1 MALNIRK
8 PFWLNEQGKRANNE
22 DSIFPRKG
30 YAQLTDRLF
39 MVCDGVGGSEKG
51 EIASNLLS
59 TYIHDYFTDVR
70 VVAPNL
76 VDAAYVEQAIRYA
89 EQKMVAYI
97 RANPNSRGMATTLTL
112 LFIADNS
119 ALIAWIG
126 DSRVYYVSPANP
138 QNNFITADHS
148 LVAQLIASGNLTE
161 EEAKDYPQKSTILRA
176 VTGSDPAKADFK
188 VIPNLYPNDYFLL
201 CSDGILESFD
211 SKPLQSTLMQSD
223 NTEEY
228 NYRVTE
234 KIFKNC
240 QANSRDNFSM
250 YLVQIE
256 SADEQLAAND
266 AYSTAKQSAT
276 VIDPI
281 KSPPPV
287 FVDAPPPPLPDKPTT
302 TVATNTNYRRR
313 TLYVLLPVLLFALVI
328 GGLAYLFKDKIMG
341 ENDKTESPKA
351 DNKLEKPT
359 EKTPI
364 VAATNVSKDTML
376 QARKHRKDGEYA
388 IALKKCNDIL
398 QDTPEYLPAQKLAD
412 TLKNEYFALVIQGDD
427 LTKKEEYKEAIDKYD
442 EAQEKYK
449 KNKNLA
455 TEEDFKKVQQE
466 RKDVDNLFKE
476 QSKHKGQANKPQ
488 QPSTP
493 TPATEQPQNKK
504 PTDNKNGK

>member
-1 MALNIRK
+1 MALSIRK

-22 DSIFPRKG
+22 DSIFPRKD

-70 VVAPNL
+70 AVAPSL
-76 VDAAYVEQAIRYA
+76 VDAAYVEEAIRYA

-176 VTGSDPAKADFK
+176 VTGSEPAKADFK
-188 VIPNLYPNDYFLL
+188 VIPKLYPNDYFLL

-211 SKPLQSTLMQSD
+211 SKPLQNTLMQSD

-228 NYRVTE
+228 NFRVTE

-240 QANSRDNFSM
+240 QDNSRDNFSM

-256 SADEQLAAND
+256 NADEQPTTNDFFTTANQ
-266 AYSTAKQSAT
+266 ATT

-281 KSPPPV
+281 QTPPPV
-287 FVDAPPPPLPDKPTT
+287 STNQPPPLPNTPAKVT
-302 TVATNTNYRRR
+302 TNTNYLRR
-313 TLYVLLPVLLFALVI
+313 TLYVLLSVLLFALAI
-328 GGLAYLFKDKIMG
+328 GLAYLFKDKILG
-341 ENDKTESPKA
+341 EKSTTANTIVDSKP
-351 DNKLEKPT
+351 EKPAT
-359 EKTPI
+359 TTATTTATP
-364 VAATNVSKDTML
+364 APKDTML
-376 QARKHRKDGEYA
+376 QARTHRNAGEYA
-388 IALKKCNDIL
+388 KALEKCNDIL
-398 QDTPEYLPAQKLAD
+398 HDTPEYQPAKKLAD
-412 TLKNEYFALVIQGDD
+412 TLKNEYFTLVIDGDI
-427 LTKKEEYKEAIDKYD
+427 LKEQEKYKEAKEKYD
-442 EAQEKYK
+442 EAQKKYDK
-449 KNKNLA
+449 DKNLA
-455 TEEDFKKVQQE
+455 TKADYESVKKKWKE
-466 RKDVDNLFKE
+466 ADNLLKE
-476 QSKHKGQANKPQ
+476 HSKHGEAANKP
-488 QPSTP
+488 
-493 TPATEQPQNKK
+493 
-504 PTDNKNGK
+504 